1 MWQIN
6 ELTAV
11 DPEKEIVFKF
21 ARVNGS
27 LFSGEKDV
35 YLCMNSVNKQNGE
48 VTNTNSRRFY
58 YVPAAA
64 EQKLRELVDLLI
76 DAVAP
81 DKPTDNFK
89 LVSQFFTE
97 NEQ

>member
-1 MWQIN
+1 MWKIKD
-6 ELTAV
+6 LTAV
-11 DPEKEIVFKF
+11 DMEKEIVFKF
-21 ARVNGS
+21 THCNDI
-27 LFSGEKDV
+27 FSDEKDV
-35 YLCMNSVNKQNGE
+35 YLCMNSVHRKNGE
-48 VTNTNSRRFY
+48 VTDTISRRFY

-89 LVSQFFTE
+89 LVSHFFTE